1 MLQARLN
8 LHLIFILS
16 HFLLAKSNPLA
27 PALYIFGDSLV
38 DNNGNN
44 NWLPTMARANYAPY
58 GLNFPGPDLLGRF
71 TNGRTI
77 ADFMAEYLGLP
88 YPPPYASLFGLN
100 NPGLLD
106 PIPNAPQFKPGS
118 MGGYNYASAA
128 CGILPET
135 GIDLGKCYT
144 FDQQIEMFKQTV
156 QSQLFPT
163 FKDETQE
170 ILSKSIFLVCVGT
183 NDYLNNYFMPF
194 SPFSQQYDPPHFAQL
209 LIHRLSL
216 QLKRLYNLGARKVM
230 VMEVG
235 PLGCTHAPQQE
246 LPFLLSYLTS
256 TLPGSRFVLL
266 HTYSFSYD
274 AITNPWKYGLSD
286 NSNSCCKTWLN
297 GGLQCIPKQT
307 PCPNPNEH
315 FFWDGY
321 HPTEAAYSRFSREVI
336 YGSSGSSPI
345 NLMQLVEL

>member
-1 MLQARLN
+1 MLQARLK

-16 HFLLAKSNPLA
+16 HFLSSTSNPVA

-38 DNNGNN
+38 DNGNN
-44 NWLPTMARANYAPY
+44 NWLPTMARADYTPY
-58 GLNFPGPDLLGRF
+58 GLNFPGPVMLGRF

-88 YPPPYASLFGLN
+88 YPPPYASLFG
-100 NPGLLD
+100 
-106 PIPNAPQFKPGS
+106 
-118 MGGYNYASAA
+118 YNYASAA

-135 GIDLGKCYT
+135 GINLGKCYT
-144 FDQQIEMFKQTV
+144 FDQQIEMFEQTV
-156 QSQLFPT
+156 QSQLYPT
-163 FKDETQE
+163 FQDETQG

-194 SPFSQQYDPPHFAQL
+194 SPSSQQYDPPHFAQL
-209 LIHRLSL
+209 LIYRLSL

-235 PLGCTHAPQQE
+235 PLGCTPTGVEPTKWIMHKIECDENANNILSMFNKE

-256 TLPGSRFVLL
+256 TLPGSRFVLV

-286 NSNSCCKTWLN
+286 SSNSCCKTWLN
-297 GGLQCIPKQT
+297 GGFQCIPKQT

-315 FFWDGY
+315 FFWDGH